1 MSAGVQNGKRNAET
15 FHRGI
20 EHSLSWEE
28 SHGDGASLEDDG
40 FDLQRGVI
48 ICFEISKGRFGA
60 ALLDCHTRT
69 LKVLSQDY
77 ILNVTTDSTQDP
89 YGAPCGRYV
98 DEVNMITESLIT
110 EAKPTV
116 CLLSAKLEEASY
128 NFIEDLC
135 KKMNCQVEVQPR
147 QNFKNDGELKLLK
160 TTNYKDLTL
169 LNDLILNDT
178 SNATTAGTVCCILT
192 KLKKYVDAD
201 MSALNSS
208 ANIIVGR
215 LLCENTFISHFES
228 LQLKDRVFLDEDTLF
243 SLNIF
248 PRTQSIGHDKLV
260 KNGCLSIF
268 ELLNHTSSE
277 LGRRLLKSWLVSPL
291 AEKRSI
297 EKRYEIIRILTSK
310 TNTTVFED
318 LRQAI
323 KGLPDVFNLLN
334 QFQNGKANLHTW
346 CTFIECLKKGID
358 VHSLVSLLNYNS
370 ESSNIF
376 KLIQNGVNM
385 STLSELLQKIESIID
400 IEASHETK
408 SITIHDGVD
417 PRLDEYKHVYND
429 LEGILEGVAKD
440 VESVFYTLQAV
451 DDFNSDITKD
461 NLINAVYIPQL
472 GYLVAIDVSLE
483 PLLLRADDVKWEE
496 IFRTSTNIYYKNDEV
511 LKLDAQFGDVYA
523 LISDLEI
530 EILYSLQNEI
540 LKEKEMIC
548 AYRSLLT
555 EVEVLLSF
563 AYVSVTRGYVE
574 PELSDTECILEV
586 YKGRHA
592 LYETIVE
599 SYIPNNINLNGGR
612 LSDEHYGENW
622 FENGYKKI
630 AIVTGA
636 NQSGKSVFL
645 TQNGLIVFLAQIGC
659 FVPAERAKIGLVDK
673 ILTRIRARETISKS
687 QSSFALDSQQ
697 MAKCLSLM
705 TERSLILVDEFGK
718 GTDVIDGP
726 AIFGSIMCTL
736 AKTKQCPRIISCT
749 HFHELF
755 KNENLTENIPG
766 IIHYATD
773 ILLNDTRGQSL
784 TGNSL
789 AVENNFGITF
799 LYTVK
804 EGISKQSFGIY
815 CAKICGVK
823 ESIVS
828 RAEELASWLDQ
839 GYDMVDYC
847 GNLTEDEI
855 ADFRNNQDIV
865 KSFVSWD
872 LDLESITNSRDLKE
886 KLKCILEG

>member
-1 MSAGVQNGKRNAET
+1 MSAGLQNGTENAEM
-15 FHRGI
+15 FHPGTQR
-20 EHSLSWEE
+20 SLSWEE
-28 SHGDGASLEDDG
+28 SNGDGTSLEDDG
-40 FDLQRGVI
+40 LDLQEAVI
-48 ICFEISKGRFGA
+48 ICFEVIKGKFGA

-69 LKVLSQDY
+69 LKVLNQDY
-77 ILNVTTDSTQDP
+77 ILNVTTDSTQQLH
-89 YGAPCGRYV
+89 GAPCGRYV

-116 CLLSAKLEEASY
+116 CLLSARLEEASY
-128 NFIEDLC
+128 NFIESIC
-135 KKMNCQVEVQPR
+135 KKMNCQVELQPS
-147 QNFKNDGELKLLK
+147 QSFKNGGELKLLK
-160 TTNYKDLTL
+160 TSNYKDLTL

-178 SNATTAGTVCCILT
+178 SNATTAGTVSCILT
-192 KLKKYVDAD
+192 KLKRSLDVD
-201 MSALNSS
+201 MSGINSS
-208 ANIIVGR
+208 ANVIVGR
-215 LLCENTFISHFES
+215 SLCENTFISHFES

-248 PRTQSIGHDKLV
+248 PRTQNIGHDKLV
-260 KNGCLSIF
+260 RNGCLSVF

-291 AEKRSI
+291 AKKRSI

-318 LRQAI
+318 LRHAI
-323 KGLPDVFNLLN
+323 KGFPDVFNLLN
-334 QFQNGKANLHTW
+334 QFQNGKANLITW

-358 VHSLVSLLNYNS
+358 VYNLVSLLNYNA

-376 KLIQNGVNM
+376 TLIQNGVNI
-385 STLSELLQKIESIID
+385 STLSELLRKIESIID
-400 IEASHETK
+400 VEASKETK

-429 LEGILEGVAKD
+429 LEEILENVAKD
-440 VESVFYTLQAV
+440 VESVFARAV
-451 DDFNSDITKD
+451 VDAASDITKD

-483 PLLLRADDVKWEE
+483 PLLQQAEGVEWEE
-496 IFRTSTNIYYKNDEV
+496 IFRTSTNIYYKNDRV
-511 LKLDAQFGDVYA
+511 LKLDVQFGDVYG

-530 EILYSLQNEI
+530 EILFSLQNEI

-548 AYRSLLT
+548 AYRNILA

-563 AYVSVTRGYVE
+563 AYVSVTRNYVE
-574 PELSDTECILEV
+574 PELSETECVLEV

-592 LYETIVE
+592 LYETLVE
-599 SYIPNNINLNGGR
+599 SYIPNNINLDGGR
-612 LSDEHYGENW
+612 LCDEQNDENW

-645 TQNGLIVFLAQIGC
+645 TQNGLIIFLAQIGC

-726 AIFGSIMCTL
+726 AIFGSIICTL

-755 KNENLTENIPG
+755 KSENLTENIPG

-773 ILLNDTRGQSL
+773 ILLNNTRGQSL
-784 TGNSL
+784 TGNTIV
-789 AVENNFGITF
+789 VEKNFGITF
-799 LYTVK
+799 LYSVK

-815 CAKICGVK
+815 CAKICGVEK
-823 ESIVS
+823 SIVS
-828 RAEELASWLDQ
+828 RAEELASWLDE

-847 GNLTEDEI
+847 GNLLEDEI
-855 ADFRNNQDIV
+855 AEFRNNQDIV
-865 KSFVSWD
+865 KSFISWD
-872 LDLESITNSRDLKE
+872 LDLESTTNKQDLKE
-886 KLKCILEG
+886 KLQYILEG